1 MTKPRAKKLEKI
13 PNWTWGVA
21 SKFCGTEQRG
31 RRGRNRKP
39 PTTAMNTV
47 PNISIDVK
55 SLLRRKNYNESL
67 DNT

>member
-1 MTKPRAKKLEKI
+1 ML
-13 PNWTWGVA
+13 A
-21 SKFCGTEQRG
+21 SIFIVKSGSLLNTERRERCERSG
-31 RRGRNRKP
+31 RHRKP
-39 PTTAMNTV
+39 PTVAMNTV

>member
-1 MTKPRAKKLEKI
+1 ML
-13 PNWTWGVA
+13 A
-21 SKFCGTEQRG
+21 SIFIVKSGSLSNTEQRERREQCERSG
-31 RRGRNRKP
+31 RHRKP
-39 PTTAMNTV
+39 PTVAMNTV